1 MMETASHIRALERD
15 GRLLVKAAREAGL
28 DAPVPSCPGWNV
40 RDLLAHI
47 GFVHRWAATYVSTAR
62 EEMLEEADED
72 TVLASAPPADEL
84 LEWVEAGHLAL
95 VRSLE
100 ETPGD
105 VRCWTFLP
113 APSPLAFWARRQAH
127 ETAVHRVDAELA
139 AGRPPHP
146 FAPPFAADGVDE
158 LLTCFVPRRRTNL
171 RADAA
176 TSLAVRCTDDEASW
190 TVHVDEDG
198 TRTEPGAAADAAC
211 TLRGRAT
218 DLYATLWNRAGPGRL
233 AVEGD
238 PAVLDL
244 FLDHVHVRWA

>member
-1 MMETASHIRALERD
+1 METASHIRALERD

-72 TVLASAPPADEL
+72 TVLASAPPADAL

-139 AGRPPHP
+139 AGGPRS
-146 FAPPFAADGVDE
+146 AIDAEMGADGVDE
-158 LLTCFVPRRRTNL
+158 LLMGFLGRSAAQKAHETVVGSMAILPTDRPERWTARVL
-171 RADAA
+171 AEHADA
-176 TSLAVRCTDDEASW
+176 EQ
-190 TVHVDEDG
+190 
-198 TRTEPGAAADAAC
+198 GAAECDTTLSAPAA
-211 TLRGRAT
+211 
-218 DLYATLWNRAGPGRL
+218 DLYLLLWNRRSAEGLDITGRREL
-233 AVEGD
+233 
-238 PAVLDL
+238 LDL
-244 FLDHVHVRWA
+244 WRQRVGVTWA